1 MKLHKEVQLFKQ
13 VYNYS
18 QIGDYVEEARRIASA

>member
-13 VYNYS
+13 VYNYA
-18 QIGDYVEEARRIASA
+18 QIGDYVEEVRCIAFA